1 MPCLTTNPCTRRR
14 VLAEQAA
21 VGPLLQ
27 AGHPLAARCTLER
40 PASTRDHAARGSAD
54 GDDPVPRGRA
64 PPVVRVNWEH
74 VPSGEEW
81 AYWEPLALVP
91 VPANEVRPLT
101 GRRVVIHDPTM
112 RGWNSDFV
120 AASEPHEYR
129 GATHV
134 GILAATDWYRHR
146 SDKTYLTVPRP
157 IPIDRVWA
165 ETQVELPTDDQP
177 DDAQVDQTGTPKHA
191 GPAKRIVD
199 ASTPPVRRLRRA
211 LFETTVHGRR
221 AAITAPDQPIWP
233 MRACSEPY
241 LAELPDLSAFN
252 LTDDDDLTY
261 PPTGPVVSL
270 CTEAEW
276 HLWAWTGHTP
286 PLSPRSLYR
295 VWLE

>member
-1 MPCLTTNPCTRRR
+1 MSLASVHQQATVAARRTLEPQG
-14 VLAEQAA
+14 LAS
-21 VGPLLQ
+21 
-27 AGHPLAARCTLER
+27 RCTLG
-40 PASTRDHAARGSAD
+40 PSVARAESG
-54 GDDPVPRGRA
+54 VVRKGRTA
-64 PPVVRVNWEH
+64 LVRVNWEH

-91 VPANEVRPLT
+91 VPATEVRPLI
-101 GRRVVIHDPTM
+101 GRQVIIHDPTL
-112 RGWNSDFV
+112 RGWNSDFL
-120 AASEPHEYR
+120 AASEPYRYR

-134 GILAATDWYRHR
+134 GVLSATDWYRHR

-157 IPIDRVWA
+157 IPIERLWV
-165 ETQVELPTDDQP
+165 ETHVEVPTEDQP
-177 DDAQVDQTGTPKHA
+177 EDAQVDQTGTPKHA

-221 AAITAPDQPIWP
+221 AAVTAPDQPIWP

-252 LTDDDDLTY
+252 LVDDLSS

-276 HLWAWTGHTP
+276 HLWAWTGYTP

-295 VWLE
+295 VWVE